1 MEEKRG
7 NSYPGD
13 SLFLASDF
21 VWGANANGNRD
32 GAAMA
37 SWIFDSVILKV
48 EFMSS
53 ARGPPL
59 LSE

>member
-1 MEEKRG
+1 VEEKRG
-7 NSYPGD
+7 NSYLGD

-37 SWIFDSVILKV
+37 S
-48 EFMSS
+48 
-53 ARGPPL
+53 
-59 LSE
+59 